1 MATPVGL
8 IKNKGG
14 KEIHTNNSTSTS
26 NRGKRVQFSGV
37 DDEEERTRSK
47 RGVEIRRHRKE
58 SKAKADQNR
67 NGRILAT
74 LQILQT
80 GNLTRVAALVQLCSN
95 NGENDVGLF
104 LLLFLN
110 GFVPENQNVRARL
123 AAFRQM
129 PANRLENLSG
139 RAQNQLLSLHG
150 EPSFAHTFRA
160 YLPSAVVTS
169 GSDDDSPRTR
179 RRSARRGRWRQT
191 VHNHE
196 TNDTNQNN

>member
-80 GNLTRVAALVQLCSN
+80 GNLTRVAALV
-95 NGENDVGLF
+95 
-104 LLLFLN
+104 
-110 GFVPENQNVRARL
+110 
-123 AAFRQM
+123 
-129 PANRLENLSG
+129 
-139 RAQNQLLSLHG
+139 
-150 EPSFAHTFRA
+150 
-160 YLPSAVVTS
+160 
-169 GSDDDSPRTR
+169 
-179 RRSARRGRWRQT
+179 
-191 VHNHE
+191 
-196 TNDTNQNN
+196 